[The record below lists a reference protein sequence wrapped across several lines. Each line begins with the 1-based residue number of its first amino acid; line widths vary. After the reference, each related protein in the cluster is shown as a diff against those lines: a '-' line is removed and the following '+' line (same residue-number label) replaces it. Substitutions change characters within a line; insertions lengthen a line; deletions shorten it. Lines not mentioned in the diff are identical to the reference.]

1 MNQLEDIMITVF
13 RTSVSFLILVIVL
26 LWIGKQVN
34 SQTTY
39 SDFALSITMGSFI
52 ANMGFDTKLSFIPMT
67 AAFFALIL
75 IYFLFSL
82 ISTNSRRLRRW
93 LSGQP
98 TVIIEK
104 GKILDANMKKIRYT
118 LDDLNQQLREAGIFD
133 IFEVEYALLEISGKL
148 SVLKKTNYQ
157 QVTKKDFN
165 PNNLNPEI
173 NLPLELI
180 MDGVAVEKN
189 LTSQYSCTWLE
200 YELKLRS
207 LQMKDIQYAV
217 ISSDGSFFIDLVEDQ
232 IKSPLDRE

>member
-1 MNQLEDIMITVF
+1 MITVF
-13 RTSVSFLILVIVL
+13 RTCVSFLILVIVL

-34 SQTTY
+34 SHTTS

-52 ANMGFDTKLSFIPMT
+52 ANMGFDTKLSFISMT
-67 AAFFALIL
+67 AAFFALIF
-75 IYFLFSL
+75 IYFLFAL

-148 SVLKKTNYQ
+148 SVLKKTTYQ

-165 PNNLNPEI
+165 PNNLNHEI

-189 LTSQYSCTWLE
+189 LTSQYSNKWLE
-200 YELKLRS
+200 HELKVRS
-207 LQMKDIQYAV
+207 LRMKDIQYAV
-217 ISSDGSFFIDLVEDQ
+217 ISSDGSFFIDLVDDQ